1 MKILVTGG
9 LGYIGSHTV
18 VELQQAGHS
27 VIVADNCSNADT
39 TVLRGISNITGHPV
53 DFEYVDI
60 RNIDKLRYILE
71 KYETID
77 AVIHFA
83 AKKSVSESENVPLDY
98 YDNNVTGTINL
109 LRFVKE
115 WNIPRLVFSS
125 SCTVY
130 GEPERLPV
138 SESESIKTPT
148 SVYGHTKQLCEQII
162 QNFMKE
168 HECGVMLLRY
178 FNPVGA
184 HPSAKIGELPHGV
197 PDNLVPYV
205 TQTAAGIRDQLV
217 VHGTDYDT
225 VDGTCVRDYL
235 HVVDLAKAHVMAVT
249 KCEAFQA
256 TAVNLGTGKGYSV
269 KQVLDTF
276 ERVNNLK
283 LNYKLGPRRPGD
295 VSAVYNDP
303 AYAHETLGWEA
314 KEDLDTMLRDAWRWQ
329 QTLNK

>member
-18 VELQQAGHS
+18 VELQHAGHS
-27 VIVADNCSNADT
+27 VIVVDNCSNADT
-39 TVLRGISNITGHPV
+39 QVLRGITSITGWPV

-60 RNIDKLRYILE
+60 RNLDQLTSGLE

-83 AKKSVSESENVPLDY
+83 AKKSVGESENKPLDY
-98 YDNNVTGTINL
+98 YDNNVTGTVNL

-115 WNIPRLVFSS
+115 WNIPRFIFSS

-130 GEPERLPV
+130 GEPEHLPV
-138 SESESIKTPT
+138 CENESIKTPA

-162 QNFMKE
+162 QNSMKE
-168 HECGVMLLRY
+168 HEFGVMLLRY

-184 HPSAKIGELPHGV
+184 HPSARIGELPHGV

-205 TQTAAGIRDQLV
+205 TQTAAGLRDQLV
-217 VHGTDYDT
+217 IHGNDYDT
-225 VDGTCVRDYL
+225 PDGTCIRDYL

-256 TAVNLGTGKGYSV
+256 TAVNLGTGTGYSV
-269 KQVLDTF
+269 KQVIDTF
-276 ERVNNLK
+276 ERVNDIK
-283 LNYKLGPRRPGD
+283 LNYKYGPRRAGD
-295 VSAVYNDP
+295 VPEIYNDP
-303 AYAHETLGWEA
+303 TYAAKILGWHAE
-314 KEDLDTMLRDAWRWQ
+314 KDLDTMLVDAWRWQ